1 MASLIGKTT
10 NSDRPVFPGRS
21 AVVERLRR
29 HAAGGTGPIVVAGA
43 PHTGT
48 SELLRRLVAE
58 LRDKEPGTLPIYFE
72 LDRRDKTAIAAAE
85 RFARS
90 FISQTVTARRTA
102 ADDGAGITLAE
113 AVDIATPEDHNWV
126 QRAAH
131 RLEQSPDSADLIFAT
146 PMLAAAAGVRPFIIF
161 DGLHNALHF
170 TDGDELIA
178 SLLHVAAVFDF
189 PYVFAGRRRF
199 VSNLGPFARVN
210 IADPTP
216 SESSTF
222 VEQSASMY
230 GIEVEPASA
239 DLLIKRVGCR
249 PGLIESV
256 IRCAA
261 AEGIGLGDFRSVV
274 RAYADALF
282 GDEVGRTFD
291 REIASGLPAENA
303 ERLVSALAEHISAD
317 RGLIPIQAFRHA
329 AGLTGDVFAPVI
341 ERLNVSEI
349 VRVTSG
355 RIEPMRE
362 DNALADYLSGRHRLE
377 KLGERRASVIASS
390 MSSMLVSS
398 PKMMADGYRSGSALG
413 LRELL
418 MDLNGSEVP
427 AALFSSRI
435 FNEEY
440 KGLSDAEMFG
450 KLSADN
456 DRLKLPFVVFS
467 ADVESIDPQI
477 AKAAGGRRAAFATGF
492 AAGTYHQEDRV
503 CWIAAEVNSKL
514 AANRAIAE
522 EWYARLQGS
531 AQAGGL
537 KDCRIWLI
545 APEGFDDDADAFLTE
560 HGAFGSSRKQVE
572 MLKQFLSNPVPADI
586 PEPQDEVSNY
596 EIVIP
601 MGTETELIAAHTL
614 EEIAKRHGFR
624 SRDINQIKT
633 ALVEACIN
641 AAEHSH
647 SPDQRIHQKFSVGR
661 DNITIT
667 ITNRGVRL
675 VDAPP
680 APIDSTRRG
689 WGLKLIEKLMDD
701 VVIAHT
707 DDGTSISMMKRLQ
720 PA

>member
-1 MASLIGKTT
+1 MDSLRDIDP
-10 NSDRPVFPGRS
+10 NSERPAFPGRGS
-21 AVVERLRR
+21 VVERLRR
-29 HAAGGTGPIVVAGA
+29 HAAGGSGPIVLAGA

-48 SELLRRLVAE
+48 STLLRRVVAD
-58 LRDKEPGTLPIYFE
+58 LRETEPGTLPIYFE
-72 LDRRDKTAIAAAE
+72 FDRRDRDPIAAAD
-85 RFARS
+85 RFARA
-90 FISQTVTARRTA
+90 FISQTVTARRAVT
-102 ADDGAGITLAE
+102 DDGAGITLAE
-113 AVDIATPEDHNWV
+113 AADLATPDDRYWV
-126 QRAAH
+126 QRAVR

-146 PMLAAAAGVRPFIIF
+146 PMFAAAAGVRPFIIF
-161 DGLHNALHF
+161 DGLHNTLNYRG
-170 TDGDELIA
+170 GDELVA

-189 PYVFAGRRRF
+189 PHVFGGRRRF
-199 VSNLGPFARVN
+199 VSNLGPFTRVN
-210 IADPTP
+210 ISDPMP
-216 SESSTF
+216 SESRAF
-222 VEQSASMY
+222 VEQAAAAAGLVSD
-230 GIEVEPASA
+230 PASA

-249 PGLIESV
+249 PGLIETV
-256 IRCAA
+256 IRRAA
-261 AEGIGLGDFRSVV
+261 SEGMGLEDFRGVV

-282 GDEVGRTFD
+282 GDEVGRMFD
-291 REIASGLPAENA
+291 REIAFGLPAENA
-303 ERLVSALAEHISAD
+303 ERVVSALAEHIAAG
-317 RGLIPIQAFRHA
+317 RGLIPIPAFRHA
-329 AGLTGDVFAPVI
+329 AGLADDKFAPVI

-362 DNALADYLSGRHRLE
+362 DQALADYLSGRHRLE

-390 MSSMLVSS
+390 MSSMLVSC
-398 PKMMADGYRSGSALG
+398 PQMMAEGYRAGTALG

-427 AALFSSRI
+427 AALFSSRT

-440 KGLSDAEMFG
+440 KGLSDGEMLRN
-450 KLSADN
+450 LSADK
-456 DRLKLPFVVFS
+456 DRVKLPFIVFS
-467 ADVESIDPQI
+467 ADIETLDPKI
-477 AKAAGGRRAAFATGF
+477 AEAVGSRRAAFATGF
-492 AAGTYHQEDRV
+492 AEGTYHEEDRV
-503 CWIAAEVNSKL
+503 CWIATEVNAKL
-514 AANRAIAE
+514 AANRETAE
-522 EWYARLQGS
+522 EWHARLQAS
-531 AQAGGL
+531 AKAGGL
-537 KDCRIWLI
+537 KECRVWLI

-560 HGAFGSSRKQVE
+560 RGIFNSSRKQVE
-572 MLKQFLSNPVPADI
+572 MLKQFLSNPVPADV
-586 PEPQDEVSNY
+586 PEPRDEVSNY

-614 EEIAKRHGFR
+614 EEIAKRHGFK

-689 WGLKLIEKLMDD
+689 WGLQLIEKLMDD
-701 VVIAHT
+701 VVIART